1 MVAGDTVTF
10 AVPTATEV
18 GTYVVSAVSENSNYV
33 VADNANTCSFTI
45 AMPEIKLTGA
55 ENDQLTWYLQGTTIF
70 VSGVTAGKTI
80 TVSVAAKL
88 AEGQQSAS
96 AEVSC
101 GQTDGSVVM
110 GGITYTVNAASMVKS
125 VNEISFADG
134 TTEVGVLPENASES
148 LKAAATAENNGVI
161 GLNASLAAEAENLVK
176 NALGETEAPANGVVV
191 TTYGYIDVVEY
202 VPEKSYT
209 VKITPRFAINKKDGA
224 ELAAGMIQNDWL
236 SAPVEVKLTVP
247 SEINLD
253 LAKTYIR
260 QTRADGSSKYIK
272 PNRIEGQ
279 TVSFKADELCTFEIV
294 NDSRTARITFPVN
307 DGMQTIVYGPEDI
320 GAALPTV
327 TPPNGK
333 IFKGWMVGKKTYTSV
348 TEEMLNTFVGMTDTV
363 QAEPVFQDRNQ
374 GGEVTP
380 SGSGSSSSTYPVEAS
395 NKEYGTITVSPKNA
409 SAGDTV
415 TVTVKPD
422 SGYVLGSL
430 TVTDSKGDELTLT
443 DLGDGRYRFTMPARR
458 VEVKA
463 SFVKTVEVSPFADVM
478 IDAYYYEAVKWAVKN
493 GITTGVGNDLFAPG
507 QPCTRAQIV
516 TFLWRAAGS
525 PEPKGTAA
533 AMSDVLSG
541 SYYEKA
547 VAWAIENGV
556 TTGTGEG
563 KFSPDA
569 TCTRAQAVTFLA
581 RALNAKTASAA
592 EFSDV
597 PTDSYYAEAVAWAS
611 ANGVTEGVGSGLF
624 APDSDCTRG
633 QIVTFLYRAYNK

>member
-1 MVAGDTVTF
+1 M
-10 AVPTATEV
+10 
-18 GTYVVSAVSENSNYV
+18 
-33 VADNANTCSFTI
+33 
-45 AMPEIKLTGA
+45 
-55 ENDQLTWYLQGTTIF
+55 
-70 VSGVTAGKTI
+70 
-80 TVSVAAKL
+80 
-88 AEGQQSAS
+88 
-96 AEVSC
+96 
-101 GQTDGSVVM
+101 
-110 GGITYTVNAASMVKS
+110 
-125 VNEISFADG
+125 
-134 TTEVGVLPENASES
+134 
-148 LKAAATAENNGVI
+148 
-161 GLNASLAAEAENLVK
+161 
-176 NALGETEAPANGVVV
+176 
-191 TTYGYIDVVEY
+191 
-202 VPEKSYT
+202 
-209 VKITPRFAINKKDGA
+209 
-224 ELAAGMIQNDWL
+224 
-236 SAPVEVKLTVP
+236 
-247 SEINLD
+247 
-253 LAKTYIR
+253 
-260 QTRADGSSKYIK
+260 
-272 PNRIEGQ
+272 
-279 TVSFKADELCTFEIV
+279 
-294 NDSRTARITFPVN
+294 
-307 DGMQTIVYGPEDI
+307 
-320 GAALPTV
+320 

-333 IFKGWMVGKKTYTSV
+333 IFKGWMVGEKTYTSV
-348 TEEMLNTFVGMTDTV
+348 TEEMLSTFDGMAGAI

-374 GGEVTP
+374 GGEVIP
-380 SGSGSSSSTYPVEAS
+380 SGSGSGSSTYPVEVS

-507 QPCTRAQIV
+507 QTCTRAQIV

-547 VAWAIENGV
+547 IAWAIENGV

-581 RALNAKTASAA
+581 RALNAKAASAA

>member
-176 NALGETEAPANGVVV
+176 NALGETEAPANGVIV

-209 VKITPRFAINKKDGA
+209 VKITPRFAINGKDGA
-224 ELAAGMIQNDWL
+224 EIAAGMIQNDWL

-247 SEINLD
+247 DEINLD
-253 LAKTYIR
+253 LAKTYVR
-260 QTRADGSSKYIK
+260 QTRADGRSEYIK
-272 PNRIEGQ
+272 LNRIDGQ
-279 TVSFKADELCTFEIV
+279 TVFFKADELCTFEIV

-307 DGMQTIVYGPEDI
+307 DGMQTIVYGLEDI

-327 TPPNGK
+327 TAPD
-333 IFKGWMVGKKTYTSV
+333 GKKFTGWKIGESVYTV
-348 TEEMLNTFVGMTDTV
+348 MTEELLNTFDMEDAI

-380 SGSGSSSSTYPVEAS
+380 SGSGSSSSTYPVEVS

-409 SAGDTV
+409 SEGERV
-415 TVTVKPD
+415 TVTVKPNE
-422 SGYVLGSL
+422 GYELESL
-430 TVTDSKGDELTLT
+430 TATDSRGDTLEFT
-443 DLGDGRYRFTMPARR
+443 DLGGGKYRFTMPARR
-458 VEVKA
+458 VEITA
-463 SFVKTVEVSPFADVM
+463 SFVKTVKVSPFADVAT
-478 IDAYYYEAVKWAVKN
+478 DAYYYEAVKWAVRN
-493 GITTGVGNDLFAPG
+493 GITDGVGNDLFAPG